1 MLLAN
6 IKLVTS
12 NTRQFCFHQKLSK
25 SFIENLWET
34 LEFVNFDI
42 FSQTRWRKVEG
53 RKVNIALP

>member
-1 MLLAN
+1 MLLAK
-6 IKLVTS
+6 IKLATS
-12 NTRQFCFHQKLSK
+12 NTRQFCFRQKLSK
-25 SFIENLWET
+25 SFIENVWET